1 MIEREKTS
9 RSFGDVVFLFDQ
21 RLVVTMMTIAEVGYE
36 DHQQPLGM
44 SSSPFTKGSP
54 SSSSSSTTGNADGSN
69 CNHSKS
75 FKKSFKRFC
84 SSAPANK
91 CTLVFI
97 ISHSKKSQCVETN
110 LLIQKANFM
119 ETIYCTSN
127 ILPLHQ
133 VLPKQLGLLRCL
145 DGTLN
150 VRVGQNTSPI
160 FYRDPGWVKIPLLNI
175 FNGILLL
182 RVLVRVGPNTSMF
195 YVHCIKVLRI

>member
-1 MIEREKTS
+1 MNMRIKMMIERKKTS

-110 LLIQKANFM
+110 LLIQKANFK
-119 ETIYCTSN
+119 ETIY
-127 ILPLHQ
+127 
-133 VLPKQLGLLRCL
+133 
-145 DGTLN
+145 
-150 VRVGQNTSPI
+150 
-160 FYRDPGWVKIPLLNI
+160 
-175 FNGILLL
+175 
-182 RVLVRVGPNTSMF
+182 
-195 YVHCIKVLRI
+195 